1 MKNFEFCNPVR
12 IVFGKGKIADLD
24 RLIPEN
30 AFVLVLTG
38 GGSVKNNGVFDQVT
52 MALKSRKWE
61 EFSGIEANPDYDT
74 CMKAVERIK
83 EKKIDFILAVGGG
96 SVIDA
101 AKFIVAAACHNGSD
115 PWDIVTGQ
123 AKIKTALP
131 FGSVLTLAATGS
143 EMNAGSVISRRSIG
157 AKLPFASEKVFP
169 RFSILD
175 PETTYSLPSHVSA
188 CGVVDA
194 WVHVLEQYLSHA
206 IHAPLQ
212 DRQSEALLLTLL
224 EQGPKLMENP
234 NDYDVR
240 ADIMWCATQALNG
253 LIGCGVPQDW
263 ATHMIGHE
271 LTAAFGLA
279 HAESLAIVL
288 PALLRVRKEHKKT
301 KLEQYGRRVLG
312 VDDAGDPAEAAIVAT
327 EVFFK
332 RMGLGVR
339 LSDYGIPLEAVS
351 MVADILDRRGF
362 RLGEDRAVDGAMVRK
377 ILVMASVPEN
387 L

>member
-1 MKNFEFCNPVR
+1 MKNFEYYNPVR
-12 IVFGKGKIADLD
+12 IVFGKGKIAELD

-30 AFVLVLTG
+30 ALVLVLTG
-38 GGSVKNNGVFDQVT
+38 GGSVKKNGVFDQVA

-83 EKKIDFILAVGGG
+83 QKKIDFVLAVGGG
-96 SVIDA
+96 SVIDG
-101 AKFIVAAACHNGSD
+101 AKFIVAAACYEGSD
-115 PWDIVTGQ
+115 PWDIVTGK

-143 EMNAGSVISRRSIG
+143 EMNAGSVISRRSMG

-194 WVHVLEQYLSHA
+194 LVHVLEQYLSHA

-212 DRQSEALLLTLL
+212 DRQAEALLMTLM
-224 EQGPKLMENP
+224 EEGPKVLEYP
-234 NDYDVR
+234 EDYNVR

-253 LIGCGVPQDW
+253 VIGCGVFQDW

-279 HAESLAIVL
+279 HGESLALVL
-288 PALLRVRKEHKKT
+288 PALLRVRKEHKRA

-312 VDDAGDPAEAAIVAT
+312 LEDSGDMAEAAIAAT
-327 EVFFK
+327 EAFFK
-332 RMGLGVR
+332 KMGLGVR
-339 LSDYGIPLEAVS
+339 LSDYGIPNEAVFV
-351 MVADILDRRGF
+351 VADILDRRGF
-362 RLGEDRAVDGAMVRK
+362 RLGEDRAVDGPMVRE
-377 ILVMASVPEN
+377 ILAKASAP
-387 L
+387 